1 MNWASAAFP
10 MWLTIAAAAFFGLIS
25 IVTLLRAERSVANG
39 ALTVIALLAMGI
51 AVASMMRSSG
61 PAPAAGVTVAAVPA
75 PPPAAPPA
83 MYAALP
89 ALSCVDD
96 LAGETVLAAC
106 EKVLFGSAESTA
118 AAVSYV
124 AARLT
129 RLTSFGDVATANKN
143 MTPDL
148 AALRRSVE
156 SDRYGL
162 VAHVLLTRD
171 HCTPA
176 ECAAFNSM
184 TDHSRIVANMD
195 QQVYDGLI
203 TRYALTWNAPVTTG
217 TTAASATTLGA
228 LAALPPSVP
237 TGKPV
242 HIDFPS
248 ASSTPAVSIMNP
260 EPGSGAAVPSAARG
274 AAPAASASSAP
285 TPPPSPATK
294 KTTPKPH
301 RTTEPVQI
309 VPAAPAAAAPAAPAA
324 SNQ

>member
-1 MNWASAAFP
+1 
-10 MWLTIAAAAFFGLIS
+10 
-25 IVTLLRAERSVANG
+25 
-39 ALTVIALLAMGI
+39 
-51 AVASMMRSSG
+51 
-61 PAPAAGVTVAAVPA
+61 
-75 PPPAAPPA
+75 
-83 MYAALP
+83 
-89 ALSCVDD
+89 
-96 LAGETVLAAC
+96 
-106 EKVLFGSAESTA
+106 
-118 AAVSYV
+118 
-124 AARLT
+124 
-129 RLTSFGDVATANKN
+129 LTSFGDVATANKN

-176 ECAAFNSM
+176 ECAAFNSL

-195 QQVYDGLI
+195 QQVYDGLT

-217 TTAASATTLGA
+217 TTATTATTLGA

-237 TGKPV
+237 TGRPV

-260 EPGSGAAVPSAARG
+260 EPGSGAPVPSAARG
-274 AAPAASASSAP
+274 SASAASATPTQSP
-285 TPPPSPATK
+285 TPAAKKPA
-294 KTTPKPH
+294 PKPR
-301 RTTEPVQI
+301 RTAEPIQI
-309 VPAAPAAAAPAAPAA
+309 APAAPAAAAPAAPAA

>member
-1 MNWASAAFP
+1 GGGS
-10 MWLTIAAAAFFGLIS
+10 
-25 IVTLLRAERSVANG
+25 
-39 ALTVIALLAMGI
+39 
-51 AVASMMRSSG
+51 
-61 PAPAAGVTVAAVPA
+61 
-75 PPPAAPPA
+75 PPAEIPSLQITSFSP
-83 MYAALP
+83 P
-89 ALSCVDD
+89 ALSCIDD

-118 AAVSYV
+118 AAVSYA

-217 TTAASATTLGA
+217 TTAAPATAMGA
-228 LAALPPSVP
+228 FAALPP
-237 TGKPV
+237 
-242 HIDFPS
+242 
-248 ASSTPAVSIMNP
+248 
-260 EPGSGAAVPSAARG
+260 
-274 AAPAASASSAP
+274 
-285 TPPPSPATK
+285 
-294 KTTPKPH
+294 
-301 RTTEPVQI
+301 
-309 VPAAPAAAAPAAPAA
+309 
-324 SNQ
+324 

>member
-1 MNWASAAFP
+1 MNWASPAFP
-10 MWLTIAAAAFFGLIS
+10 MWLIVVAAAFFGLIV
-25 IVTLLRAERSVANG
+25 IVTLLRAEKSVANG
-39 ALTVIALLAMGI
+39 ALTIIALLAMGV
-51 AVASMMRSSG
+51 AVASMIRSPG
-61 PAPAAGVTVAAVPA
+61 PVPAAGVTVAAVA
-75 PPPAAPPA
+75 PPPAVYPA
-83 MYAALP
+83 MP

-106 EKVLFGSAESTA
+106 EKILFGSAESTA
-118 AAVSYV
+118 AAVSYA

-143 MTPDL
+143 LTPDL

-162 VAHVLLTRD
+162 IAHVLLTRD

-176 ECAAFNSM
+176 ECAAFNSL

-217 TTAASATTLGA
+217 TTAAPSTAMGA

-237 TGKPV
+237 TGRPV

-248 ASSTPAVSIMNP
+248 SSSTPAVSIMNP
-260 EPGSGAAVPSAARG
+260 EPGSGAPSPSASRG
-274 AAPAASASSAP
+274 AASAASAAP
-285 TPPPSPATK
+285 AQASSPAAK
-294 KTTPKPH
+294 KTAPKPR
-301 RTTEPVQI
+301 RTAEPVQI
-309 VPAAPAAAAPAAPAA
+309 VPAAPAATAPAAPAA

>member
-1 MNWASAAFP
+1 
-10 MWLTIAAAAFFGLIS
+10 MWLTVAAAAFFGLIV
-25 IVTLLRAERSVANG
+25 IVTLLRAEKSVANG
-39 ALTVIALLAMGI
+39 ALTIIALLAMGV
-51 AVASMMRSSG
+51 AVASMIRSPG
-61 PAPAAGVTVAAVPA
+61 PAPAAGVTVAAVAPPL
-75 PPPAAPPA
+75 PPPAVYPA
-83 MYAALP
+83 MP

-106 EKVLFGSAESTA
+106 EKILFGSAESTA
-118 AAVSYV
+118 AAVSYA

-176 ECAAFNSM
+176 ECAAFNSL

-217 TTAASATTLGA
+217 TTAAPATAMGA
-228 LAALPPSVP
+228 FAALPPSVP
-237 TGKPV
+237 TGRPV

-260 EPGSGAAVPSAARG
+260 EPGSGAPASRG
-274 AAPAASASSAP
+274 AASAASAAP
-285 TPPPSPATK
+285 AQPASPAAK
-294 KTTPKPH
+294 KTAPKPR
-301 RTTEPVQI
+301 RTAEPVQI
-309 VPAAPAAAAPAAPAA
+309 APVAPAATAPAAPAA